1 MNRVATDYSPVR
13 NGLPSRSTT
22 GEQVAELIRQAI
34 ITGALGRGAPL
45 REEAIAAQ
53 FEVSRRTVRDALRI
67 LEGFGLVRHQRHKGT
82 QVADFAAP
90 DIRDLYDTR
99 LVLET
104 AAARRWCTADP
115 AAPDDVLAERLNAAF
130 ERLRAAYEQLDSVQ
144 VVEADLGFHAAVI
157 GLLAS
162 PRADRFFGS
171 IAREM
176 AFAIAILEATQRETQ
191 TRPAQALAE
200 HEAIRRALLDRDL
213 DRALDLIITHDE
225 TNRERLVSI
234 VHERD
239 RSAVDAVGD

>member
-1 MNRVATDYSPVR
+1 MDRVASDYSPVR

-34 ITGALGRGAPL
+34 ITGAIGRSAPL

-82 QVADFAAP
+82 QVADFSAA
-90 DIRDLYDTR
+90 DIRDLYNTR

-115 AAPDDVLAERLNAAF
+115 AAPDEVLADRLGEAF
-130 ERLRAAYEQLDSVQ
+130 DRLRAASEQLDSVQ

-171 IAREM
+171 IAQEM

-200 HEAIRRALLDRDL
+200 HEAIRRALMDRDH
-213 DRALDLIITHDE
+213 DRSLDLITTHVE
-225 TNRERLVSI
+225 TNCERLVSI
-234 VHERD
+234 VEEQD
-239 RSAVDAVGD
+239 LGAVGALSE

>member
-1 MNRVATDYSPVR
+1 M
-13 NGLPSRSTT
+13 PSRSTT

-34 ITGALGRGAPL
+34 ITGAVGRGAPL

-53 FEVSRRTVRDALRI
+53 FEVSRRTVRDAFRI

-82 QVADFAAP
+82 QVADFDAA
-90 DIRDLYDTR
+90 DIRDLYNTR

-104 AAARRWCTADP
+104 AAAQRWCNADP
-115 AAPDDVLAERLNAAF
+115 AAPDEVLAERLGQALD
-130 ERLRAAYEQLDSVQ
+130 RLRAAYEQLDPVQ

-176 AFAIAILEATQRETQ
+176 AFAITILEATQRETQ

-200 HEAIRRALLDRDL
+200 HEAILRALLDRDH
-213 DRALDLIITHDE
+213 DRALDLITIHVE
-225 TNRERLVSI
+225 TNCQRLVSI
-234 VHERD
+234 VHEQD
-239 RSAVDAVGD
+239 ESAVGALGG